1 MGMGYSAIESSGDV
15 ALIPR
20 PDSLLKGALWHPDP
34 SSLSGNQA
42 RQVLVDIVSM
52 RSFLAA
58 IEALAVERVR
68 QACDDEAR
76 RVAGQEHGQPER
88 FDGRLAHALAVS
100 EVAVAEGI
108 SEPAAARLVNA
119 SEFLCGPQLEVLE
132 RLECGDLAEAHAR
145 AIVDEASTLPEHLAE
160 EFGIKALAKLE
171 TRTGRRRSPGEFRR
185 AVRDLR
191 ERLHPESIQVR
202 KARATRDRCVTFK
215 PEPDGMC
222 VLAAFLPA
230 EVGLAAFSRL
240 DALARSEQDADPEDG
255 RTLPQLRADAL
266 VGLVLAPASGGAER
280 EESMVSNESFPSASM
295 PAAEI
300 VVHVPVPSL
309 LGSSD
314 EPALLEGYGLIDAQ
328 TARDLAVAAPTWQRL
343 AVGATGVPLDLG
355 RSAYRPPMSLRRF
368 IEYRDGTCQFPGCL
382 RPARRS
388 EIDHRIE
395 WQDGGTTD
403 ADNLQALCLRHHA
416 MKSVGSWKSELQGS
430 DVLWVSPLGGQAVAG
445 PAEPELTAG
454 ERGPAEEPEEQPP
467 PF

>member
-1 MGMGYSAIESSGDV
+1 MGMDYSAIESSGDV

-34 SSLSGNQA
+34 SNLTGVQA
-42 RQVLVDIVSM
+42 RQILVDIVSM

-58 IEALAVERVR
+58 IEALALERVR

-76 RVAGQEHGQPER
+76 RVAEQEHGQPER

-100 EVAVAEGI
+100 EVAVAQGI

-119 SEFLCGPQLEVLE
+119 SELLCGPQLEVLE
-132 RLECGDLAEAHAR
+132 RLECGDLSEAHAR

-171 TRTGRRRSPGEFRR
+171 TRTGRRRAPGEFRR

-202 KARATRDRCVTFK
+202 KARAARDRCVTFK

-222 VLAAFLPA
+222 TLTAFLPA

-240 DALARSEQDADPEDG
+240 DALARGQQDADPEDG

-266 VGLVLAPASGGAER
+266 AGLVLGSASGRAES
-280 EESMVSNESFPSASM
+280 EEPLPSAAVSGS
-295 PAAEI
+295 EI
-300 VVHVPVPSL
+300 VVHVSVQSL

-314 EPALLEGYGLIDAQ
+314 EPAVLEGYGLIDAQ

-343 AVGATGVPLDLG
+343 AVDATGVPLNLG
-355 RSAYRPPMSLRRF
+355 RSVYRPPKGLRRF

-403 ADNLQALCLRHHA
+403 ADNLQALCVRHHA

-430 DVLWVSPLGGQAVAG
+430 DVVWVSPLEGRAVAG
-445 PAEPELTAG
+445 PVERQLATN
-454 ERGPAEEPEEQPP
+454 ERGPAGGSLAGESEEQPP

>member
-1 MGMGYSAIESSGDV
+1 MGMDYSAIESSGDV

-34 SSLSGNQA
+34 SNLTGVQA
-42 RQVLVDIVSM
+42 RQILVDIVSM

-76 RVAGQEHGQPER
+76 RVAEQEHGQPER

-100 EVAVAEGI
+100 EVAVAQGI

-132 RLECGDLAEAHAR
+132 RLECGDLSEAHAR

-171 TRTGRRRSPGEFRR
+171 TRTGRRRAPGEFRR

-202 KARATRDRCVTFK
+202 KTRAARDRCVTFK

-222 VLAAFLPA
+222 TLTAFLPA

-240 DALARSEQDADPEDG
+240 DVLARGQQDADPEDG
-255 RTLPQLRADAL
+255 RTLPQLRADTLA
-266 VGLVLAPASGGAER
+266 GLVLAPASGSAESDER
-280 EESMVSNESFPSASM
+280 VPSASGSG
-295 PAAEI
+295 AEI
-300 VVHVPVPSL
+300 VVHVSVQSL

-314 EPALLEGYGLIDAQ
+314 EPAVLEGYGLIDAQ

-343 AVGATGVPLDLG
+343 VVDATGVPLDLG
-355 RSAYRPPMSLRRF
+355 RSAYRPPKGLRRF

-388 EIDHRIE
+388 EIDHRVE
-395 WQDGGTTD
+395 WQNGGTTG
-403 ADNLQALCLRHHA
+403 ADNLQALCVRHHA

-430 DVLWVSPLGGQAVAG
+430 DVVWVSPLEGRAVAG
-445 PAEPELTAG
+445 PVERQLATNERGIAGGSLAG
-454 ERGPAEEPEEQPP
+454 ESEEQPP